1 MFSSNITRL
10 MKEKRK
16 TFRALEGCGV
26 SRQTIHKARQDAGIS
41 ECRLSTLGRIAN
53 ALEVPVKELF
63 DGEYGPDGVSAG
75 IEMRQAIEMESHCRQ
90 KTAPA

>member
-1 MFSSNITRL
+1 MFTSNIKKL
-10 MKEKRK
+10 MAEKKK

-26 SRQTIHKARQDAGIS
+26 SRQTIHKARTDSGIS

-63 DGEYGPDGVSAG
+63 DGEYEPGEKGA
-75 IEMRQAIEMESHCRQ
+75 
-90 KTAPA
+90 